1 MHTADN
7 LIETHLH
14 IAPYLL
20 DTNLHL
26 TDYLLDAHLH
36 IADYL
41 LDTTNKRDYLLKTHQ
56 HIADYL
62 LDSFAYRKLSTIGTF
77 AYCGLHIRLIC
88 ISLAYF
94 LSKIMQIQS
103 F

>member
-1 MHTADN
+1 M
-7 LIETHLH
+7 
-14 IAPYLL
+14 
-20 DTNLHL
+20 
-26 TDYLLDAHLH
+26 H

-103 F
+103 ALNSFFFLNSELLLHLNSHTNTSGV